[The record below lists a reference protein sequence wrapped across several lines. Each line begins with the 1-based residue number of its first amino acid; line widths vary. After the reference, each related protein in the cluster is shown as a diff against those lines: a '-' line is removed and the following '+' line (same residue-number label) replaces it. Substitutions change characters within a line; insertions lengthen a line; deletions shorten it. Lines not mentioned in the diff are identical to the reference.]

1 MRVPQVDVCSVK
13 PFGDSGP
20 LVGVDL
26 ENRMYPPP
34 HA

>member
-1 MRVPQVDVCSVK
+1 MRVTQVDVCSVK
-13 PFGDSGP
+13 AGS

-26 ENRMYPPP
+26 ENSMYPPP

>member
-1 MRVPQVDVCSVK
+1 MRVTQVDVCSVK
-13 PFGDSGP
+13 PFGHSGP

-26 ENRMYPPP
+26 ENGMHSPR